1 MIISTSLLY
10 AAYYVIKI
18 VPIIAIG
25 IFATGL
31 AVNLGLMRKFDR
43 LVKPLSAKARI
54 SGTSAL
60 SVLTCTF
67 SSTAGYSMLSEGLN
81 NKRISER
88 EVIAV
93 SLITSFPGILSHLFT
108 FFIPVV
114 IPILGFTTGV
124 IYVCLR
130 GFVAL
135 LKTCLGIFLAR
146 LWLKDIDNQSTN
158 SQSSVSN
165 PVHTSIDKKHALNK
179 SAASTYKMLKRITP
193 IMLITLFLTSVAME
207 LGIFQ
212 SFSKILDPV
221 MNILGLESE
230 IALISATLIV
240 NTYSGMILSGSLLGD
255 GMISTKGVLIA
266 LLLGNVISFSTR
278 FVKHSL
284 PLHVS
289 LFGPKLG
296 GKIVAVNGAAT
307 LAIDVL
313 LIAVLLVI

>member
-60 SVLTCTF
+60 SVVTCTF

-193 IMLITLFLTSVAME
+193 IMFITLFLTSVAME

>member
-1 MIISTSLLY
+1 
-10 AAYYVIKI
+10 VIKI

-165 PVHTSIDKKHALNK
+165 PAHTSIDKKHALNK

>member
-60 SVLTCTF
+60 SVVTCTF

-93 SLITSFPGILSHLFT
+93 SLITSFPGIFSHLFT

-130 GFVAL
+130 GLVAL

-158 SQSSVSN
+158 SQSSVLN
-165 PVHTSIDKKHALNK
+165 PAHTSIDKKHALNK

-193 IMLITLFLTSVAME
+193 IMFITLFLTSVTME
-207 LGIFQ
+207 MGIFQ
-212 SFSKILDPV
+212 SFSKILDPF

-230 IALISATLIV
+230 IALISATQIV
-240 NTYSGMILSGSLLGD
+240 NTYSGMVLSGSLLDD

>member
-60 SVLTCTF
+60 SVVTCTF

-93 SLITSFPGILSHLFT
+93 SLITSFPGIFSHLFT

-130 GFVAL
+130 GLVAL

-158 SQSSVSN
+158 SQSSVLN
-165 PVHTSIDKKHALNK
+165 PAHTSIDKKHALNK

-193 IMLITLFLTSVAME
+193 IMFITLFLTSVTME

-212 SFSKILDPV
+212 SFSKILDPF

-230 IALISATLIV
+230 IALISATQIV
-240 NTYSGMILSGSLLGD
+240 NTYSGMVLSGSLLDD

>member
-54 SGTSAL
+54 SATSAL
-60 SVLTCTF
+60 SVVTCTF

-108 FFIPVV
+108 FFIPVA

-130 GFVAL
+130 GLVAL
-135 LKTCLGIFLAR
+135 VKTCLGIFLAR

-158 SQSSVSN
+158 SQPPISN
-165 PVHTSIDKKHALNK
+165 PAHTLIDKKHALNK

-193 IMLITLFLTSVAME
+193 IMFITLFLTSVAME
-207 LGIFQ
+207 LRIFQ
-212 SFSKILDPV
+212 SFSEILDPV
-221 MNILGLESE
+221 TNILGLESE
-230 IALISATLIV
+230 IALISATQIV
-240 NTYSGMILSGSLLGD
+240 NTYSGMVLSGSLLGD

-296 GKIVAVNGAAT
+296 GKIVVVNGATT

-313 LIAVLLVI
+313 FIAVLLVI